1 MYTDVMLE
9 HMGNLKD
16 YIGIEL
22 INIYTSP
29 TPLSDSVWNNF
40 LHNLSQKKL
49 PEILQ
54 SLNGL
59 EVK

>member
-1 MYTDVMLE
+1 MLE

-29 TPLSDSVWNNF
+29 TPLTGSVWNNF
-40 LHNLSQKKL
+40 IYNMNQKKL
-49 PEILQ
+49 PEILK
-54 SLNGL
+54 SLNDL